1 MKLKIILKNLD
12 CLLILFINLLIYTFL
27 ELDFIFIHFIYVLIN
42 IFILNIYID
51 LWKLVNIDTFLIF
64 YYLI

>member
-27 ELDFIFIHFIYVLIN
+27 ELDFIFIHFIIAGIYFNILIN
-42 IFILNIYID
+42 
-51 LWKLVNIDTFLIF
+51 V
-64 YYLI
+64 